1 MKSGSTVVLEPS
13 TRLAGVKKEWHTR
26 KQRGKDVAYLA
37 TDRLGEWTVLTQK
50 LPLLTEWINERAE
63 GPGGRVST
71 TTLYEGADRGEN
83 ASRVGAWI
91 KGRWCLRTVELEEAS
106 AAFESARQGIRSAA
120 VVASEPACYVCS
132 VRETGGETG
141 RVASGFAKCDGTS
154 QGHS

>member
-1 MKSGSTVVLEPS
+1 MRPGDL
-13 TRLAGVKKEWHTR
+13 GWH
-26 KQRGKDVAYLA
+26 A
-37 TDRLGEWTVLTQK
+37 LTQK

-83 ASRVGAWI
+83 ASRVGSWI

-120 VVASEPACYVCS
+120 VVGVSKVSHARAETVGLVLNLLQDS
-132 VRETGGETG
+132 VVDFR
-141 RVASGFAKCDGTS
+141 
-154 QGHS
+154 